1 MYKSPLDPTGAL
13 EFPFDPL
20 RPLHARE
27 DSRLRWPE
35 YPYKQ
40 VVLDRVFV
48 KASAS
53 RGGKASTGAEPSTA
67 AVAGALLTAHGDE
80 TLALF
85 ELEQHRPREDDA
97 IACFDEDMGHEG
109 SSVDSVGW
117 NELEQRFLNER
128 AAFQDAKKQ
137 FLKGQKDAI
146 GAILDG
152 IAGRK
157 HAEEERKT
165 HEAWKQRQIIKRYPD
180 GSKYDGDGVS
190 VNGVLVPHGQ
200 GTLWV
205 PEKPLF
211 GSSNLTDMKRVPRY
225 VGSWMNGLKHGRG
238 TYYWASGDSWKGN
251 FVRDEMQGKGVFTI
265 STGASDGDGEPGEV
279 GSQRIRYYDV
289 SRHICWGDELVVG
302 CRLRLLLSRREMEF
316 QATSAVAIPSVVGV
330 GHPKSGGGTDYAI
343 IAYDAD
349 TDRHL
354 LRKDE
359 SEDSRWVSLHNKS
372 FQVVSFRPITRLDAS
387 VFTKT

>member
-1 MYKSPLDPTGAL
+1 MYKSPLDPSGAL
-13 EFPFDPL
+13 EFSFDPL
-20 RPLHARE
+20 RPLHSRE
-27 DSRLRWPE
+27 DSQLRWTE

-40 VVLDRVFV
+40 VVLDRVLV

-53 RGGKASTGAEPSTA
+53 RGGKPSTT
-67 AVAGALLTAHGDE
+67 AVAGALLAGHGDE

-97 IACFDEDMGHEG
+97 GASFGEDTSHEG
-109 SSVDSVGW
+109 SPIDFVGW
-117 NELEQRFLNER
+117 KELEQRFLNER

-137 FLKGQKDAI
+137 FLKQQKAAV

-157 HAEEERKT
+157 HAEEELKT
-165 HEAWKQRQIIKRYPD
+165 HEAWRQRQIIKRYPD
-180 GSKYDGDGVS
+180 GSKYDGDGVN

-211 GSSNLTDMKRVPRY
+211 GSNKLTDMKRVHRY

-238 TYYWASGDSWKGN
+238 TYYWTSGDSWKGN
-251 FVRDEMQGKGVFTI
+251 FVRDEMQGKGVYTI
-265 STGASDGDGEPGEV
+265 STGAGNGDGESGEV
-279 GSQRIRYYDV
+279 ESQRVRYYDA
-289 SRHICWGDELVVG
+289 SRHICWGDELVLG
-302 CRLRLLLSRREMEF
+302 CRLRLLQSRREMEF
-316 QATSAVAIPSVVGV
+316 QAASAVAIPSIVGT
-330 GHPKSGGGTDYAI
+330 GHPKSGGGTDYVI
-343 IAYDAD
+343 VAYDTD
-349 TDRHL
+349 TDQHL

-372 FQVVSFRPITRLDAS
+372 FQVVSFRPITRLDVSTYA
-387 VFTKT
+387 KT